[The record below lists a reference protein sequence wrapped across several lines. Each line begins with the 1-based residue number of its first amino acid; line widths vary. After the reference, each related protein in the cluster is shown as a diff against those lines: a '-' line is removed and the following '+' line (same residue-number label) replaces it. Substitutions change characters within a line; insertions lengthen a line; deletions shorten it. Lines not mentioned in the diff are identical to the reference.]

1 MVYSHE
7 LSWIQLADCRLQSR
21 ASPEVVFVDG
31 QRTSDGRAGDRKQ
44 GTKQVLSSLIK
55 GQPRDNSWTLP
66 PPPPPKLEGEPT
78 DRRQTRVD
86 EHHKTNQSQVVSQQ
100 VASRSASYKI
110 RGDGDVD
117 RVT

>member
-1 MVYSHE
+1 M
-7 LSWIQLADCRLQSR
+7 
-21 ASPEVVFVDG
+21 DG

>member
-1 MVYSHE
+1 M
-7 LSWIQLADCRLQSR
+7 
-21 ASPEVVFVDG
+21 FVDG

-44 GTKQVLSSLIK
+44 GTKQVQSPFFFNK

-78 DRRQTRVD
+78 DRRQTRV
-86 EHHKTNQSQVVSQQ
+86 
-100 VASRSASYKI
+100 ASRSASYKI

-117 RVT
+117 RVTW